1 MTKLSFSWK
10 YENKEK
16 DSYIFDSNNKHPINN
31 IFAIVGKDESKKH
44 NFLANIHY
52 MINDKH
58 SSVISYKDLCDLR
71 LNKDNEI
78 TESIAISF
86 DNFRSTNISSFTSLT
101 DRTFNMEELDY
112 IPLHLL
118 RQIKN
123 DKKKA
128 MLFWKEIYN
137 LPFLFDLVFD
147 DYTDIKLS
155 NREEYEEIVETEL
168 NESKES
174 EDIFSHYDFYNKIA
188 DLCRMFTVLK
198 PEERILTMSLMFIL
212 AHIEDNMVVL
222 LDKPELYLYPTD
234 VSVYIN
240 FVINIMKEYDAL
252 CIIST
257 NSPIV
262 LQELVHTNIYKVP
275 YKENPILKKT
285 KVKTFGE
292 NLSLIADDMFRFD
305 VKRSHFVKYLKENK
319 DIDKLKEILKD
330 NYIGS
335 EGRFYLYMLLHDL
348 EEEK

>member
-1 MTKLSFSWK
+1 MTKLSFSWT

-16 DSYIFDSNNKHPINN
+16 DSYIFDTNNKYPVNN

-44 NFLANIHY
+44 NFLTNIHDI
-52 MINDKH
+52 INDKH
-58 SSVISYKDLCDLR
+58 SSVISYKDLCNLR
-71 LNKDNEI
+71 LNEDNEI

-86 DNFRSTNISSFTSLT
+86 DSFRSANISSFTSLT
-101 DRTFNMEELDY
+101 DRTFSVKNLDY
-112 IPLHLL
+112 IPEHLL
-118 RQIKN
+118 RRIEN

-147 DYTDIKLS
+147 KYENIKLS
-155 NREEYEEIVETEL
+155 DREEYEEIVEIEL
-168 NESKES
+168 NEAPEGD
-174 EDIFSHYDFYNKIA
+174 DIFSRYDFYNKIEH
-188 DLCRMFTVLK
+188 LCRMFTELQ
-198 PEERILTMSLMFIL
+198 PEERILTMSLMFII
-212 AHIEDNMVVL
+212 ANIEDNMVVL

-252 CIIST
+252 CVIST

-262 LQELVHTNIYKVP
+262 LQELVHHNIYKVP
-275 YKENPILKKT
+275 YKKNPILEKT
-285 KVKTFGE
+285 KVRTFGE
-292 NLSLIADDMFRFD
+292 NLSLITDNLLHFD
-305 VKRSHFVKYLKENK
+305 VKKSHFLKYLKENK
-319 DIDKLKEILKD
+319 DINKLKEILDD

-335 EGRFYLYMLLHDL
+335 EGRFYLYMLLNDL